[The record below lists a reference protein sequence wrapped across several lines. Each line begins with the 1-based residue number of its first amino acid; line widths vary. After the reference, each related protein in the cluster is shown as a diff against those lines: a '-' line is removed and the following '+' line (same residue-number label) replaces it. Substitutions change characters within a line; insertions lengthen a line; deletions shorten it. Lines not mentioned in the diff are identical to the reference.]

1 MELLMYRK
9 IRYNRIERY
18 IKGVNTMIKEIND
31 YFTTIFYHLHTTH
44 EDVISHQ
51 SVRILQM
58 IQKEAEV
65 TVRDIAGLLNISPNT
80 ASEHVKKL
88 ERHGWVM
95 KERASDDQR
104 KVMLHLTAEGL
115 QVLKKNSELDDDK
128 LQQALN
134 QLTEQEQQAILQA
147 FRRLSEVAK

>member
-1 MELLMYRK
+1 
-9 IRYNRIERY
+9 
-18 IKGVNTMIKEIND
+18 
-31 YFTTIFYHLHTTH
+31 
-44 EDVISHQ
+44 
-51 SVRILQM
+51 
-58 IQKEAEV
+58 
-65 TVRDIAGLLNISPNT
+65 
-80 ASEHVKKL
+80 
-88 ERHGWVM
+88 M

-128 LQQALN
+128 LQHALN